1 MVENTSITT
10 VKMADVISVLTL
22 NDCHHLYD
30 LVTESN

>member
-10 VKMADVISVLTL
+10 VRIDGTVSLLTL

-30 LVTESN
+30 LVTELG